1 MRAAITRGIMRVMSI
16 STTFRMRLMDVLSSL
31 ATVVLEGYVM
41 DVTPLLPFCYK
52 TVTRPACIM
61 RAFRHFPVAA
71 DVRFR

>member
-1 MRAAITRGIMRVMSI
+1 
-16 STTFRMRLMDVLSSL
+16 MRLMDVLSSL